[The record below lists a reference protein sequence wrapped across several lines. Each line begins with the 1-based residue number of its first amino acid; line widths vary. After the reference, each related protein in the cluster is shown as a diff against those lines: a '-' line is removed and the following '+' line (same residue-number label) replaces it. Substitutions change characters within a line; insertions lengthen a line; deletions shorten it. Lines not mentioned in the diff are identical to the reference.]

1 MLKRILVLSAAAGAT
16 GWLAA
21 PPAARLARGARP
33 VLSSARPLCR
43 PFAADAATA
52 NRCAAPRLMA
62 DAAVVPAPAE
72 EPDPNAGKILR
83 KKLVRRRPPPFCA
96 RPFST
101 CCRG

>member
-33 VLSSARPLCR
+33 VLASARPLCR
-43 PFAADAATA
+43 PFAADAAA
-52 NRCAAPRLMA
+52 AGRCAAPRLMA

-72 EPDPNAGKILR
+72 EGEETPLPRPERSFDVEYSFPLR
-83 KKLVRRRPPPFCA
+83 ASPP
-96 RPFST
+96 SS
-101 CCRG
+101 CCWN